1 MKKLTFLLFL
11 TIFVAC
17 SSAQKL
23 AKTAIKVP
31 DVLKSYYKEIDF
43 TKTGKALY
51 DDLAVL
57 TISKHTH
64 FLTYKQRHKYLY
76 KCDASLTHP
85 ENVVLVYTGEERF
98 WKEYEGNKNYE
109 PTTFNTE
116 HIYPRSKI
124 VTEAVT
130 DLHHLRVCDKK
141 VNTRRSNHPFTEGK
155 GAAKLHHKAWY
166 PGDEWK
172 GDVARMIFYLNL
184 RYNEEINED
193 ISTGGLDLLL
203 KWNEED
209 PVSDFERQRNNVIEG
224 AQGNRNPFID
234 FPQLARTVFQH

>member
-1 MKKLTFLLFL
+1 MRKLAFLLFL
-11 TIFVAC
+11 TVFVAC
-17 SSAQKL
+17 SSAQKS
-23 AKTAIKVP
+23 AKIAIKVP
-31 DVLKSYYKEIDF
+31 DALKSYYKEIDF

-109 PTTFNTE
+109 PTTLNTE

-141 VNTRRSNHPFTEGK
+141 VNTS
-155 GAAKLHHKAWY
+155 
-166 PGDEWK
+166 
-172 GDVARMIFYLNL
+172 IFY
-184 RYNEEINED
+184 
-193 ISTGGLDLLL
+193 TTVLD
-203 KWNEED
+203 
-209 PVSDFERQRNNVIEG
+209 
-224 AQGNRNPFID
+224 
-234 FPQLARTVFQH
+234 